1 MTERDLGTLKKKN
14 NKFDLFPGISKVWDA
29 LTDVKNKRE
38 NFYGKTWEN

>member
-14 NKFDLFPGISKVWDA
+14 NKFDLFPGISEVWDA

-38 NFYGKTWEN
+38 NFYRKTWEN